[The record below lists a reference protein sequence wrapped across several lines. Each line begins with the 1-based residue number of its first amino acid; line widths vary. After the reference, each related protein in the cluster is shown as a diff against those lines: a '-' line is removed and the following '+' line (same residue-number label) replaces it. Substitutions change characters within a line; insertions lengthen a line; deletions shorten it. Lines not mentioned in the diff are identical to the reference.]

1 MTQGLEQYHLTHLKI
16 SLIYL
21 LNLRY
26 KVLQYKVLIYDF
38 PYLPRYKSENA
49 RQPVFVD
56 DKNHEQDTSH
66 VYLIIIFI
74 SPLEIGV
81 TYRGKANGSSLL
93 LISFNGFPITVFGN
107 DARVCKPY
115 NEFISC
121 KNLVISYCFLTFYEL
136 FQFIEGLILF

>member
-26 KVLQYKVLIYDF
+26 KVLKYKVLIYDF
-38 PYLPRYKSENA
+38 PYLPRYKPGNS
-49 RQPVFVD
+49 RRPVFVD

-81 TYRGKANGSSLL
+81 THIEVPLNFHFIKLSSKLGSGMHIDLIQVLSRIPIWPESLE
-93 LISFNGFPITVFGN
+93 SNFPAPSI
-107 DARVCKPY
+107 K
-115 NEFISC
+115 S
-121 KNLVISYCFLTFYEL
+121 
-136 FQFIEGLILF
+136 

>member
-26 KVLQYKVLIYDF
+26 KVLKYKVLIYDF
-38 PYLPRYKSENA
+38 PYLPRYKSGDA

-81 TYRGKANGSSLL
+81 THIRAVAQIKF
-93 LISFNGFPITVFGN
+93 FNKSN
-107 DARVCKPY
+107 C
-115 NEFISC
+115 S
-121 KNLVISYCFLTFYEL
+121 
-136 FQFIEGLILF
+136 Q

>member
-1 MTQGLEQYHLTHLKI
+1 MISPIYHVTSQGIHG
-16 SLIYL
+16 
-21 LNLRY
+21 
-26 KVLQYKVLIYDF
+26 
-38 PYLPRYKSENA
+38 A
-49 RQPVFVD
+49 VFVE

-81 TYRGKANGSSLL
+81 TDRGKANGSSLL

-107 DARVCKPY
+107 GDRVCKPY